1 LNKQINLLLN
11 DLSEREIDIVKQ
23 KYGIDGYAPTKLID
37 IGAYYGLGHQR
48 ISQINKRILVKLRS
62 KIKKEKIDFN
72 TFI

>member
-23 KYGIDGYAPTKLID
+23 KFGIDGYAPTKLCE
-37 IGAYYGLGHQR
+37 IGEYYGLGHQR

-62 KIKKEKIDFN
+62 KIRKEKLNFN